1 MWPGKLFG
9 LGFKSCWQLS
19 FGFETRSN
27 LQYFS
32 RKHMTSYDI
41 IWPCP
46 SYFNLGLVDNKPEV
60 VDRFRTWQ
68 FEGLLKRL
76 HHERVHLRF
85 GWLKDSGMKVT
96 GVFGWFWMILDD
108 FGWFWMILDDFGW
121 FRMISDICC
130 VDFANGSGFA
140 HDAKF
145 LCQELQLDLKD
156 SWNFERWRQLWGKH
170 SWKLK
175 MRGFQKESP
184 LSGVHFLRFHVNFQ
198 GCFVQYDPD
207 GLHDEFAKYSVL
219 KQDVWSGSH
228 CNFGSCG
235 SYHPQK
241 WFGER
246 DQSSS
251 QSWMRYCARLQL
263 ALLQNVEDN
272 LVRQQAELDLVNHPV
287 LFQ

>member
-27 LQYFS
+27 LQYFL

-60 VDRFRTWQ
+60 FDRFRTWQ

-96 GVFGWFWMILDD
+96 G
-108 FGWFWMILDDFGW
+108 WFWMILDDFGW
-121 FRMISDICC
+121 FRMI
-130 VDFANGSGFA
+130 
-140 HDAKF
+140 
-145 LCQELQLDLKD
+145 LDLLRWFCQWAQASHMTPNSCAKNCNLT
-156 SWNFERWRQLWGKH
+156 SKSRGIFQRWRQLWGKH

-175 MRGFQKESP
+175 MRVSKEESP
-184 LSGVHFLRFHVNFQ
+184 LSGVHFLRFHINFQ
-198 GCFVQYDPD
+198 G
-207 GLHDEFAKYSVL
+207 
-219 KQDVWSGSH
+219 
-228 CNFGSCG
+228 
-235 SYHPQK
+235 
-241 WFGER
+241 
-246 DQSSS
+246 
-251 QSWMRYCARLQL
+251 
-263 ALLQNVEDN
+263 
-272 LVRQQAELDLVNHPV
+272 
-287 LFQ
+287 

>member
-27 LQYFS
+27 LQYFL

-41 IWPCP
+41 IWLCP
-46 SYFNLGLVDNKPEV
+46 SSFNLGLVDNKPEV

-96 GVFGWFWMILDD
+96 GVFGWFLDD
-108 FGWFWMILDDFGW
+108 FGWFC
-121 FRMISDICC
+121 ICC

-145 LCQELQLDLKD
+145 LCQELQLDLKI
-156 SWNFERWRQLWGKH
+156 SWFFERWRQLWGKH
-170 SWKLK
+170 SWSWKW
-175 MRGFQKESP
+175 GFPKGISE
-184 LSGVHFLRFHVNFQ
+184 FQ
-198 GCFVQYDPD
+198 GSISWGSMLIFRDVLYNMTLMVCMMNLQSTQYSNKMFDQVHTAILVAVAVIIHRNASEK
-207 GLHDEFAKYSVL
+207 G
-219 KQDVWSGSH
+219 
-228 CNFGSCG
+228 N
-235 SYHPQK
+235 
-241 WFGER
+241 
-246 DQSSS
+246 QSSS